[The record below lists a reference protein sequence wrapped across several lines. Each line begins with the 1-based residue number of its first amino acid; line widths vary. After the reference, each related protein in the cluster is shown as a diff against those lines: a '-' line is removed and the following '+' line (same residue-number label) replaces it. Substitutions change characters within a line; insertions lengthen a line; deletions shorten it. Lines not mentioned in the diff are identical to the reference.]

1 MIFVL
6 FLVQSEKTYFNC
18 KHYKQHDI
26 FISLNPA
33 LIISDCEPHPQLGVK
48 SGSKTTFIAGKNI
61 LLFFE
66 L

>member
-6 FLVQSEKTYFNC
+6 FLVQSEKKCFNC

-26 FISLNPA
+26 FISVNPA
-33 LIISDCEPHPQLGVK
+33 LMISDGEPHPQLGVN
-48 SGSKTTFIAGKNI
+48 SGSKTTFFAENNI